1 MNLNPYG
8 LDAWS
13 AVWSSPVSEVL
24 YNFFTFLKSQFNVSK
39 SKAGTD
45 NLGDCNEHRIKP
57 LRNWAN
63 PPGSVRATQMEVR
76 IESPEKGPLLRRS
89 NSSGDEIFV
98 AKSVQLARYM
108 DDLKFLNGTYNPVRS
123 LMIWLGDHE
132 LDVPSGKEYAHQ
144 AAIVA
149 NQSIYNEA
157 GSSSHK
163 GRLFPY
169 TLRRLS
175 KWRICRIARAEGWF
189 EAWGPPY
196 DDQRRSQD
204 QRLWRV
210 YTQAERLPKR
220 AQQSGLLEDDLDT
233 TSKRTKSSKPI
244 SLWQLLVVEDMAT
257 TPANAPVRLTA
268 SKFWCMKCLRT
279 SHKNWD
285 PNSNIPFFIN
295 CQVDSSTSTKCGQCN
310 GRHDICE
317 TAAAGIAG
325 NAPSN
330 CFCLMVYG
338 SCSCSC
344 ASRGQRGLRLSY
356 RLLLLLRCWDQAT
369 TAIVVCSRPRTAQRV
384 CTKPAGLGLTPSPS
398 LRFLAPDAWIQAFKG
413 RLTHMSMDI
422 LSVYMP
428 KRLRLLPPC
437 AQQEVYAVPAS
448 AQGCRGSEG
457 LAALGWFDEPLAPVQ
472 EQPHVLDDNALQAVL
487 DEPDARKITR
497 SGCTYSRTGVQT
509 IVAYRAAPTRTST
522 YCLLGS
528 TTPICSL
535 PCRQDGGTRQ
545 TKGRDTGEPWWLGN
559 DGVGVGGRK
568 LAFWKCLPVYTLC
581 VEKDIRLTIHG
592 REVFACRA
600 FVSHRHIKLC
610 ISLVHS
616 ESEGAISLEKTC
628 FKAAAATSMK
638 QSLRSISLSLMN
650 PKNLCEDDVQEHN
663 EESDRID
670 DDTATVEEFAAMM
683 GDEEVYDS
691 DQEDEDDSE
700 CADTRALALPDV
712 KYTDSFERNFYS
724 SFGISSNEVIE
735 LQTRFKSRLTAT

>member
-220 AQQSGLLEDDLDT
+220 AQQSGLLEDDLDEDFDEDLEEDHHC
-233 TSKRTKSSKPI
+233 SYDACRE
-244 SLWQLLVVEDMAT
+244 LHRGGVLAVVIPPP
-257 TPANAPVRLTA
+257 PAPPML
-268 SKFWCMKCLRT
+268 
-279 SHKNWD
+279 
-285 PNSNIPFFIN
+285 
-295 CQVDSSTSTKCGQCN
+295 G
-310 GRHDICE
+310 
-317 TAAAGIAG
+317 
-325 NAPSN
+325 
-330 CFCLMVYG
+330 
-338 SCSCSC
+338 
-344 ASRGQRGLRLSY
+344 
-356 RLLLLLRCWDQAT
+356 QAT
-369 TAIVVCSRPRTAQRV
+369 TAIVVCSHPRTAQPERREV
-384 CTKPAGLGLTPSPS
+384 HPLRGSAPSLPVGLGLTPSPS
-398 LRFLAPDAWIQAFKG
+398 LRLLAPDAWIQAFQG

-437 AQQEVYAVPAS
+437 AQQEVYAVPES
-448 AQGCRGSEG
+448 AQDMLQGCGGNVDEAVAQID
-457 LAALGWFDEPLAPVQ
+457 LAVSDE
-472 EQPHVLDDNALQAVL
+472 
-487 DEPDARKITR
+487 
-497 SGCTYSRTGVQT
+497 S
-509 IVAYRAAPTRTST
+509 
-522 YCLLGS
+522 
-528 TTPICSL
+528 
-535 PCRQDGGTRQ
+535 
-545 TKGRDTGEPWWLGN
+545 
-559 DGVGVGGRK
+559 
-568 LAFWKCLPVYTLC
+568 
-581 VEKDIRLTIHG
+581 
-592 REVFACRA
+592 
-600 FVSHRHIKLC
+600 
-610 ISLVHS
+610 
-616 ESEGAISLEKTC
+616 KT
-628 FKAAAATSMK
+628 
-638 QSLRSISLSLMN
+638 
-650 PKNLCEDDVQEHN
+650 LCEDDVQEHN

-670 DDTATVEEFAAMM
+670 DDTANAEELAALM
-683 GDEEVYDS
+683 GDGEVYDS